1 MKRVW
6 NVQKDEMPDVASIIN
21 VGLDKLEEYCERA
34 DLVPTFVLAMGKH
47 NVLSPTTIVNGLT
60 VGIERGM

>member
-21 VGLDKLEEYCERA
+21 VGLDKLEEYRERA
-34 DLVPTFVLAMGKH
+34 DLVPAFVLAMGKH
-47 NVLSPTTIVNGLT
+47 NVLSTTTIINGLT
-60 VGIERGM
+60 SCQSCH